1 MLSTRGGL
9 APLLVLLLACTRG
22 ASAREPRR
30 FPPRRSPPSLSDPP
44 APETTLTTPVPPFP
58 SSLAG
63 VAYTTA
69 LETVEL
75 DAVKAGSINPDEQ
88 VNYAVEASA
97 CSGYLHV
104 ELWDTGRGG
113 ADEADAMADP
123 MLMVR
128 REKTPRASYER
139 DNNDWRFS
147 EDTYVDLEGYRLIRA
162 YHRVVVD
169 MRSCAD
175 ACARACEGSSAPNC
189 QALCKTDCDEPDR
202 DANKPFIVGIKNVRV
217 WVQQTLGFDL
227 LATCVP
233 YVSVND
239 VPPCPRPLG
248 VDAGACGGVDRGA
261 CGAPAGLAGGEVDRL
276 ALASGTCACLEG
288 WGDVGCDEPLVELVA
303 NAESPVAATV
313 QPGEWAYFYVD
324 VAAPGSAASG
334 ANPAAA
340 LLVEMRRDGGDPVLF
355 VKRADGSDETGET
368 GGSGD
373 GGWYAEG
380 ADDAWQTP
388 SAGTTPWVGDYANFA
403 DADGFR
409 ARLNYHYL
417 MLADARL
424 GRYYVAVFNN
434 DVYLK
439 ERKVAHVTVNAKV
452 AFGAGLGDGAG
463 NPPLCPMACGAD
475 DGAPRGSCL
484 PPAAAVGAAP
494 VGTCACADGFAGDA
508 CEGTLATTTVAKS
521 DAEGVSGTLAPG
533 AWAYVRFEVDAD
545 AAAAGVVVSFRHS
558 GGHPVL
564 LLSRGEIPDLLNAH
578 YVLSTSERLE
588 RRAQFKISSRDL
600 SPGTYFVAVHNMNYY
615 ADSACEYVVAIESSL
630 ANEYA
635 MTSPGFMTVILV
647 VIMGAFVC
655 MALSVC
661 RRLFA
666 RAMRRRGA
674 PGGVLFGGRDEDWG
688 DVAMAG
694 DARRRSAPRG
704 CPRAVVDAIPRVVF
718 GCEEW
723 DSGKWSVDD
732 ESCSVCIDAFERG
745 ETLLC
750 LPECQHAFHK
760 DCIEGWLAQNTTCP
774 NCRASL
780 VSAEGGGRRGSARGP
795 RRRGAGLAPRRRGGR
810 AHVIGLRSHRRR
822 GARGGAPR
830 AARRRARVGGVGA
843 AGDAHA
849 RPGATIVDVTW
860 TTIARE
866 TRIL

>member
-30 FPPRRSPPSLSDPP
+30 LPPRRSRPSLSDPP

-63 VAYTTA
+63 VAHTTA
-69 LETVEL
+69 LETVLL
-75 DAVKAGSINPDEQ
+75 DEVKAGSIEHDEQ
-88 VNYAVEASA
+88 LNYDVEASA

-128 REKTPRASYER
+128 REYTPRASYER

-147 EDTYVDLEGYRLIRA
+147 EDTYVDLEGYRLMRE

-169 MRSCAD
+169 MRSCDD

-189 QALCKTDCDEPDR
+189 QVRCATDCDEPDR
-202 DANKPFIVGIKNVRV
+202 DDAKPFIVGIKNVRV
-217 WVQQTLGFDL
+217 WVQQTLRFRV

-233 YVSVND
+233 YDIND
-239 VPPCPRPLG
+239 IPPCPRPLG
-248 VDAGACGGVDRGA
+248 VDAGECGGRGS

-276 ALASGTCACLEG
+276 ALASGACSCSEG

-324 VAAPGSAASG
+324 VAAPSSAASG
-334 ANPAAA
+334 ANLAAA

-355 VKRADGSDETGET
+355 VKRADGSDDETGET

-417 MLADARL
+417 TLADARI

-452 AFGAGLGDGAG
+452 AFGAGLEDGAG
-463 NPPLCPMACGAD
+463 DPPLCPMACGAD
-475 DGAPRGSCL
+475 DDAPRGSCL

-494 VGTCACADGFAGDA
+494 VGTCACAAGFAGDA

-521 DAEGVSGTLAPG
+521 DAAGVSGTLAPG

-635 MTSPGFMTVILV
+635 MTSPGFMTVVLV

-694 DARRRSAPRG
+694 GARRRSAPRG

-718 GCEEW
+718 GSEEW
-723 DSGKWSVDD
+723 DSGKWSAED

-780 VSAEGGGRRGSARGP
+780 VSAEGGEDVEA
-795 RRRGAGLAPRRRGGR
+795 ARGGR
-810 AHVIGLRSHRRR
+810 GGAAPASPPGVVEGAPTSSDFDRIADEAREEARR
-822 GARGGAPR
+822 GRRGGAPVLEASER
-830 AARRRARVGGVGA
+830 PATLTPVQARRS
-843 AGDAHA
+843 
-849 RPGATIVDVTW
+849 
-860 TTIARE
+860 
-866 TRIL
+866 